1 MVSGTGDGRAGGFGQ
16 GPCNAVHGTGTE
28 ISSGGL
34 KMVTNASSRFLRP
47 SLIATAA
54 LVVAVAFAP
63 RAAAQAR
70 GGSGHG
76 SSGHG
81 SSGQGSSG
89 RGSGGGHSVG
99 SSHSGGVSHS
109 SGGSRVSSSRG
120 GVRGGGSHGGGW
132 YNGRYRRGGWGYYPY
147 SWGWGWGWDP
157 FYSSWLWGGPSVT
170 IVTGGDGD
178 ADGSAD
184 GSVEGNVGVPART
197 GRYAVVKTDVSPEE
211 AQVFLD
217 GKYIGSADDFDGRPD
232 YLYLGAGKYHLEFRL
247 PGYQTLATDL
257 DVSRGQRVRLDQK
270 LKLEPGKS
278 ALDQFAPESKGTPL
292 GRVFTK
298 GGSEAGGPEA
308 EEEAPPAP
316 RRALQRAPRD
326 DGWSDRGMAPAP
338 RQRAPEARMPEERM
352 DVRPEPLPRPAGNRA
367 RMRFKVTPEDAAV
380 YVDDKYLGAG
390 EDLAANPRGVVT
402 DPGTHSITVTR
413 PGYKSK
419 TVGVTVRV
427 GSPVDVVVELE
438 K

>member
-1 MVSGTGDGRAGGFGQ
+1 
-16 GPCNAVHGTGTE
+16 
-28 ISSGGL
+28 
-34 KMVTNASSRFLRP
+34 MVTNASPRFLRP
-47 SLIATAA
+47 SLIAAAA
-54 LVVAVAFAP
+54 LAVAVALVP

-81 SSGQGSSG
+81 G
-89 RGSGGGHSVG
+89 GGGHSGG
-99 SSHSGGVSHS
+99 SSHAGGASHS
-109 SGGSRVSSSRG
+109 SGGGRVSGSHVG
-120 GVRGGGSHGGGW
+120 GRNGGGSRGGGSHGGGW
-132 YNGRYRRGGWGYYPY
+132 YGGGHRRVGSGYYPY
-147 SWGWGWGWDP
+147 GWGWGWDP
-157 FYSSWLWGGPSVT
+157 FYSSWWWGGPNVYVVT
-170 IVTGGDGD
+170 DGDSEGDG
-178 ADGSAD
+178 SEE
-184 GSVEGNVGVPART
+184 SVGVSART

-211 AQVFLD
+211 ALVFLD
-217 GKYIGSADDFDGRPD
+217 GKYIGTAGDFDGRPD
-232 YLYLGAGKYHLEFRL
+232 TLYLGAGKYHIEFRL

-390 EDLAANPRGVVT
+390 EDLGANPRGVVT

-419 TVGVTVRV
+419 TVGVTVRI
-427 GSPVDVVVELE
+427 GSPVDVVVALE

>member
-1 MVSGTGDGRAGGFGQ
+1 MS
-16 GPCNAVHGTGTE
+16 NAHG
-28 ISSGGL
+28 
-34 KMVTNASSRFLRP
+34 
-47 SLIATAA
+47 
-54 LVVAVAFAP
+54 
-63 RAAAQAR
+63 
-70 GGSGHG
+70 
-76 SSGHG
+76 
-81 SSGQGSSG
+81 
-89 RGSGGGHSVG
+89 
-99 SSHSGGVSHS
+99 
-109 SGGSRVSSSRG
+109 G
-120 GVRGGGSHGGGW
+120 GVRGGGFHGGGW
-132 YNGRYRRGGWGYYPY
+132 HGRGFRGVGWGYYPY
-147 SWGWGWGWDP
+147 GWGWGWDP
-157 FYSSWLWGGPSVT
+157 FYSSWWWGGPSVT
-170 IVTGGDGD
+170 IVTGDDGE
-178 ADGSAD
+178 AAGSPD
-184 GSVEGNVGVPART
+184 GNVGVSART
-197 GRYAVVKTDVSPEE
+197 GRYAIVKTDVSPEE
-211 AQVFLD
+211 AQIFLD
-217 GKYIGSADDFDGRPD
+217 GKYIGTADDFDGRPD
-232 YLYLGAGKYHLEFRL
+232 YLYLGPGKYHLEFRL

-298 GGSEAGGPEA
+298 HGPEGDA
-308 EEEAPPAP
+308 EGDDNEAPPPP
-316 RRALQRAPRD
+316 RRALRRAPPARD

-402 DPGTHSITVTR
+402 DPGTHSVTVTR

-419 TVGVTVRV
+419 TVDVTVRI

>member
-1 MVSGTGDGRAGGFGQ
+1 
-16 GPCNAVHGTGTE
+16 
-28 ISSGGL
+28 
-34 KMVTNASSRFLRP
+34 MVTNASPRFLRP

-54 LVVAVAFAP
+54 LAVAMTLAP
-63 RAAAQAR
+63 QAAAQAR

-76 SSGHG
+76 GSGHG
-81 SSGQGSSG
+81 G
-89 RGSGGGHSVG
+89 GGGHSVG
-99 SSHSGGVSHS
+99 SSHSGGVGHS
-109 SGGSRVSSSRG
+109 SGGSRVSGSHVGGSRVG
-120 GVRGGGSHGGGW
+120 TWHGGGSHGGGW

-147 SWGWGWGWDP
+147 SWGWDP
-157 FYSSWLWGGPSVT
+157 FYSSWLWGGPSVYV
-170 IVTGGDGD
+170 VTGDDGEG
-178 ADGSAD
+178 DGSAD
-184 GSVEGNVGVPART
+184 GSVGVSART
-197 GRYAVVKTDVSPEE
+197 GRYAVFKTDVSPEE
-211 AQVFLD
+211 ALVFLD
-217 GKYIGSADDFDGRPD
+217 GKYIGTAGDFDGMPD

-247 PGYQTLATDL
+247 PGYQTFATDL

-278 ALDQFAPESKGTPL
+278 ALDQFPPESKGTPL
-292 GRVFTK
+292 GRVFSK

-308 EEEAPPAP
+308 EEEEAPRAP

-338 RQRAPEARMPEERM
+338 RERVPEERM
-352 DVRPEPLPRPAGNRA
+352 DMRPEPLPRPAGNRA

-402 DPGTHSITVTR
+402 DPGTHTITVAR
-413 PGYKSK
+413 PGYKTK
-419 TVGVTVRV
+419 TVDITVRI
-427 GSPVDVVVELE
+427 GAPVDVVVELE

>member
-1 MVSGTGDGRAGGFGQ
+1 MVSGTGDGRAEGCGQ
-16 GPCNAVHGTGTE
+16 GPCNAVQGTGTE

-34 KMVTNASSRFLRP
+34 KMVTNASPRFLRP
-47 SLIATAA
+47 SLIAMAA
-54 LVVAVAFAP
+54 L
-63 RAAAQAR
+63 AAAVTLAPQAAEAR
-70 GGSGHG
+70 G

-81 SSGQGSSG
+81 G
-89 RGSGGGHSVG
+89 GGGHSGG
-99 SSHSGGVSHS
+99 SSHSGGASRS
-109 SGGSRVSSSRG
+109 SGGSRVSSSH
-120 GVRGGGSHGGGW
+120 GGGSHGGGW
-132 YNGRYRRGGWGYYPY
+132 HGGGYRRVGSGYYPY
-147 SWGWGWGWDP
+147 GWGWGWDP
-157 FYSSWLWGGPSVT
+157 FYSSWWWGGPSVT
-170 IVTGGDGD
+170 IVTGDDGEGE
-178 ADGSAD
+178 GSAD
-184 GSVEGNVGVPART
+184 ESVGVPART
-197 GRYAVVKTDVSPEE
+197 GRYAIVKTDVSPEE

-217 GKYIGSADDFDGRPD
+217 GKYIGTADDFDGRPD

-419 TVGVTVRV
+419 TVGVTVRI
-427 GSPVDVVVELE
+427 GSPVDIVVELE

>member
-1 MVSGTGDGRAGGFGQ
+1 
-16 GPCNAVHGTGTE
+16 
-28 ISSGGL
+28 
-34 KMVTNASSRFLRP
+34 MVTNASPRFLRP
-47 SLIATAA
+47 SLIAMAA
-54 LVVAVAFAP
+54 L
-63 RAAAQAR
+63 AAAVTLAPQAAEAR
-70 GGSGHG
+70 G

-81 SSGQGSSG
+81 G
-89 RGSGGGHSVG
+89 GGGHSGGGG
-99 SSHSGGVSHS
+99 SRSGGGGHSGGVSRVSPHG
-109 SGGSRVSSSRG
+109 GGS
-120 GVRGGGSHGGGW
+120 RGGGSHGGGW
-132 YNGRYRRGGWGYYPY
+132 YGGGHRRVGSGYYPY
-147 SWGWGWGWDP
+147 GWGWGWDP
-157 FYSSWLWGGPSVT
+157 FYSSWWWGGPNVYVVT
-170 IVTGGDGD
+170 DGDSEGDG
-178 ADGSAD
+178 SEE
-184 GSVEGNVGVPART
+184 SVGVSART

-211 AQVFLD
+211 ALVFLD
-217 GKYIGSADDFDGRPD
+217 GKYIGTAGDFDGRPD
-232 YLYLGAGKYHLEFRL
+232 TLYLGAGKYHIEFRL

-298 GGSEAGGPEA
+298 GGPEA

-380 YVDDKYLGAG
+380 YLDDKYLGAG
-390 EDLAANPRGVVT
+390 EDLGANPRGVVT

-419 TVGVTVRV
+419 TVGVTVRI
-427 GSPVDVVVELE
+427 GSPVDVVVALE

>member
-1 MVSGTGDGRAGGFGQ
+1 
-16 GPCNAVHGTGTE
+16 
-28 ISSGGL
+28 
-34 KMVTNASSRFLRP
+34 MVTKASPRFLRP
-47 SLIATAA
+47 SLIAMAA
-54 LVVAVAFAP
+54 L
-63 RAAAQAR
+63 AAAVTLAPQAAEAR
-70 GGSGHG
+70 G

-81 SSGQGSSG
+81 G
-89 RGSGGGHSVG
+89 GGGHSGG
-99 SSHSGGVSHS
+99 SSHSGGASRS
-109 SGGSRVSSSRG
+109 SGGSRVSSSHG
-120 GVRGGGSHGGGW
+120 GGWRSGGSHGGSWHG
-132 YNGRYRRGGWGYYPY
+132 GGYRRVGSGYYPY
-147 SWGWGWGWDP
+147 GWGWGWDP

-170 IVTGGDGD
+170 IVTGDDGEGE
-178 ADGSAD
+178 GSAD
-184 GSVEGNVGVPART
+184 ESVGVPART
-197 GRYAVVKTDVSPEE
+197 GRYAIVKTDVSPEE

-217 GKYIGSADDFDGRPD
+217 GKYIGTADDFDGRPD

-257 DVSRGQRVRLDQK
+257 NVSRGQRVRLDQK

-298 GGSEAGGPEA
+298 GGPEA

-390 EDLAANPRGVVT
+390 EDLGANPRGVVT

-419 TVGVTVRV
+419 TVGVTVRI
-427 GSPVDVVVELE
+427 GSPVDVVVALE